1 MRDYLKNLAADLL
14 TLEVNTIVKEQT
26 TSSKMPSTK
35 RVALLEIARG
45 YRELLVDYGIAV
57 LQKPFNKDRIH
68 TVESGKLPVFVQW
81 HYGGEY
87 SFKEIYRIAETGAEY
102 FAKKAARSKNFERMQ
117 EYEEKSKLLIR
128 LVKHS
133 SNLIGMFK
141 MRRKDYNISEDVWP
155 SPDLIDPETGH
166 YPPLDSKEMIHWNN
180 DIDLSTINKV
190 TDLDLTPDQV
200 TLIRKTWEIG
210 TQKILMQTIVQIDGD
225 ITNYLT
231 NQFVNLSPE
240 LKAIVLN
247 LHNDATESG
256 ARVWNMLFKT
266 ISQLA
271 GTAFRKIFDKK
282 PKST

>member
-35 RVALLEIARG
+35 RVALLEIARS
-45 YRELLVDYGIAV
+45 YRELLVDYGLAV
-57 LQKPFNKDRIH
+57 LQKPEDDLAILSTNL
-68 TVESGKLPVFVQW
+68 GKFPILLQW

-87 SFKEIYRIAETGAEY
+87 SFKEIYNIAQKGSEFYAQKAE
-102 FAKKAARSKNFERMQ
+102 RSKNYERMN
-117 EYEEKSKLLIR
+117 ELVERSKLLIR

-141 MRRKDYNISEDVWP
+141 MRRKDYEISEEVWP
-155 SPDLIDPETGH
+155 DPSLINEETGH
-166 YPPLDSKEMIHWNN
+166 YPPLMDMAKWNN
-180 DIDLSTINKV
+180 DIDLSSINKID
-190 TDLDLTPDQV
+190 DLDLTPDQV

-231 NQFVNLSPE
+231 NQFVNLTPE

-256 ARVWNMLFKT
+256 ARIWNMLFKT
-266 ISQLA
+266 VSQLA
-271 GTAFRKIFDKK
+271 GTAFRKIFDS
-282 PKST
+282 KS

>member
-26 TSSKMPSTK
+26 TSSKMPATK

-45 YRELLVDYGIAV
+45 YRELLVDYGLAILEKPIANQEV
-57 LQKPFNKDRIH
+57 YPI
-68 TVESGKLPVFVQW
+68 ESGKFPVLFQW
-81 HYGGEY
+81 LYGGEY
-87 SFKEIYRIAETGAEY
+87 SFKEIYNISEAGAQY
-102 FAKKAARSKNFERMQ
+102 YADKAATSKNYELMQ
-117 EYEEKSKLLIR
+117 EYEERSKLLIR

-141 MRRKDYNISEDVWP
+141 MRRKDYDISEDVWP
-155 SPDLIDPETGH
+155 DPSLIDEASGH
-166 YPPLDSKEMIHWNN
+166 YPPLDQANMIEWNN
-180 DIDLSTINKV
+180 DIDLSTINK
-190 TDLDLTPDQV
+190 TDDLDLTPDQV

-210 TQKILMQTIVQIDGD
+210 TQRILMQTVVQIDGD

-256 ARVWNMLFKT
+256 ARIWNMLFKT
-266 ISQLA
+266 VSQLA
-271 GTAFRKIFDKK
+271 GTAFRKIFERKN
-282 PKST
+282 

>member
-26 TSSKMPSTK
+26 TSSKMPATK

-45 YRELLVDYGIAV
+45 YRELLVDYGLV
-57 LQKPFNKDRIH
+57 LLQKPDEGTEAYPIG
-68 TVESGKLPVFVQW
+68 SGKFPVFMQW
-81 HYGGEY
+81 QFGGEY
-87 SFKEIYRIAETGAEY
+87 SFKEIYKIAQQGATY
-102 FAKKAARSKNFERMQ
+102 FAEKASKSKNFEQMQ
-117 EYEEKSKLLIR
+117 EEEEKSKLLLR

-141 MRRKDYNISEDVWP
+141 MRRKDYDISEDVWP
-155 SPDLIDPETGH
+155 ADSLISEETGH
-166 YPPLDSKEMIHWNN
+166 YPPLLDMAEWNN
-180 DIDLSTINKV
+180 DVDLSTINKID
-190 TDLDLTPDQV
+190 DLDLTPDQV

-231 NQFVNLSPE
+231 NQFVNLTPE

-256 ARVWNMLFKT
+256 ARIWNMLFKT
-266 ISQLA
+266 VSQLA
-271 GTAFRKIFDKK
+271 GRAFRKIFDKK
-282 PKST
+282 A

>member
-26 TSSKMPSTK
+26 TSSKMPATK

-45 YRELLVDYGIAV
+45 YRELLVDYGLA
-57 LQKPFNKDRIH
+57 LLEKPVETREYYK
-68 TVESGKLPVFVQW
+68 TVESGRFPVLFQW
-81 HYGGEY
+81 LYGGEY
-87 SFKEIYRIAETGAEY
+87 SFKEIYNIADAGSEYYAKLAE
-102 FAKKAARSKNFERMQ
+102 KSKNFDRMQ
-117 EYEEKSKLLIR
+117 EYEERSKLLVR

-141 MRRKDYNISEDVWP
+141 MRRKDYSVGEDVWP
-155 SPDLIDPETGH
+155 DPSLLDETTGH
-166 YPPLDSKEMIHWNN
+166 YPPLDDAKMIEWNN

-190 TDLDLTPDQV
+190 DDLDLTPDQV

-210 TQKILMQTIVQIDGD
+210 TQRILMQTVVQIDGD

-256 ARVWNMLFKT
+256 ARIWNMLFKT
-266 ISQLA
+266 VSQLA
-271 GTAFRKIFDKK
+271 GTAFRKIFEKK
-282 PKST
+282 S

>member
-26 TSSKMPSTK
+26 TSSKMPATK

-45 YRELLVDYGIAV
+45 YRELLVDYGLA
-57 LQKPFNKDRIH
+57 LLEKPAENREYYQK
-68 TVESGKLPVFVQW
+68 VESGRFPVLFQW
-81 HYGGEY
+81 LYGGEY
-87 SFKEIYRIAETGAEY
+87 SFKEIYNIAEAGSEYYAKLAE
-102 FAKKAARSKNFERMQ
+102 KSKNFDRMQ
-117 EYEEKSKLLIR
+117 EYEERSKLLIR

-141 MRRKDYNISEDVWP
+141 MRRKDYNVGEDVWP
-155 SPDLIDPETGH
+155 DPSLLDETTGH
-166 YPPLDSKEMIHWNN
+166 YPPLDDPKMIEWNN

-190 TDLDLTPDQV
+190 DDLDLTPDQV

-210 TQKILMQTIVQIDGD
+210 TQRILMQTVVQIDGD

-256 ARVWNMLFKT
+256 ARIWNMLFKT
-266 ISQLA
+266 VSQLA
-271 GTAFRKIFDKK
+271 GTAFRKIFEKK
-282 PKST
+282 S

>member
-26 TSSKMPSTK
+26 TSSKMPATK
-35 RVALLEIARG
+35 RVALLEIASG
-45 YRELLVDYGIAV
+45 YRELLVDYGLAV
-57 LQKPFNKDRIH
+57 LQKPEDDTGILAANLGDF
-68 TVESGKLPVFVQW
+68 PVFMKWQF
-81 HYGGEY
+81 GGEY
-87 SFKEIYRIAETGAEY
+87 SFKEIYSVALKGSEFYAKRAE
-102 FAKKAARSKNFERMQ
+102 RSKNYERVI
-117 EYEEKSKLLIR
+117 ELEERSKLLMR

-141 MRRKDYNISEDVWP
+141 MRRKDYEISEEVWP
-155 SPDLIDPETGH
+155 DSSLINEKTGH
-166 YPPLDSKEMIHWNN
+166 YPSLDDMAVWNN
-180 DIDLSTINKV
+180 DVDLSTINKID
-190 TDLDLTPDQV
+190 DLDLTPDQV

-231 NQFVNLSPE
+231 NQFVNLTPE

-256 ARVWNMLFKT
+256 ARIWNMLFKT
-266 ISQLA
+266 VSQLA
-271 GTAFRKIFDKK
+271 GRAFRKIFDRK
-282 PKST
+282 

>member
-1 MRDYLKNLAADLL
+1 MRDYLKNLASDLL

-26 TSSKMPSTK
+26 TSSKMPATK

-45 YRELLVDYGIAV
+45 YRELLVDYGLV
-57 LQKPFNKDRIH
+57 LLQKPDDNTESYPID
-68 TVESGKLPVFVQW
+68 SGKFPVFMQW
-81 HYGGEY
+81 HFGGEY
-87 SFKEIYRIAETGAEY
+87 SFKEIYRVAQKGSEY
-102 FAKKAARSKNFERMQ
+102 FAEKASKSKTFEQMQ
-117 EYEEKSKLLIR
+117 QYEENSKLLLR

-141 MRRKDYNISEDVWP
+141 MRRKDYNIGEDVWP
-155 SPDLIDPETGH
+155 AESLVSQETGH
-166 YPPLDSKEMIHWNN
+166 YPPLEDMADWNN
-180 DIDLSTINKV
+180 DVDLSTINKID
-190 TDLDLTPDQV
+190 DLDLTPDQV

-231 NQFVNLSPE
+231 NQFVNLTPE

-256 ARVWNMLFKT
+256 ARIWNMLFKT
-266 ISQLA
+266 VSQLA
-271 GTAFRKIFDKK
+271 GRAFRKIFEKG
-282 PKST
+282 S